1 MFCSNINKK
10 NKDYSSLFLSNT
22 EIEFLNKNVP
32 SIILN
37 FKYSWFS
44 ISLPYNKGISFGY
57 INALITNFESSNGF
71 KVDTVNK
78 IDKEI
83 YIIEIPYEFYQN
95 ISNASLSQLKL
106 FLDHNSFNSL
116 ISIHKDIKKQI
127 ISLVQALG
135 SINENVILFYSDF
148 IKDINIE

>member
-95 ISNASLSQLKL
+95 ISN
-106 FLDHNSFNSL
+106 
-116 ISIHKDIKKQI
+116 IKIRFFQYIKI
-127 ISLVQALG
+127 W
-135 SINENVILFYSDF
+135 FKKYF
-148 IKDINIE
+148 IKIWF